1 MNITRDVGSGLKVG
15 KAVVGDS
22 VDLVGNSVGVNVG
35 DIVGLEMGKLV
46 SAIVGDS
53 VSDSVGVNVG
63 DLVGLL
69 VGLNVRRGFLVGTLD
84 GG

>member
-35 DIVGLEMGKLV
+35 D
-46 SAIVGDS
+46 
-53 VSDSVGVNVG
+53 
-63 DLVGLL
+63 LVGLL